1 MPKDLEQEIAYQ
13 LKWYINTIEQENK
26 LIAARTNLE
35 LFNAFPRH
43 QRRLPGQTAE
53 NHLNYYLWIRQ
64 LAAARR
70 RLRKHRGLNPRQMTR
85 ITNYANYKGIKPLLL
100 AVEREIHPPVL
111 APKNNTPNYV
121 TYLKKEALMNAI
133 NKNNNNKKKRLEI
146 LKANMLPVKL
156 PKNATN
162 HFNLTNFKVGNVAYR
177 VGHKINNKNF
187 YMYFKPTSF
196 KNWWGD
202 PFNKNLKMNEPISNK
217 PHVLTG
223 KPILRKNVVKVKF
236 F

>member
-1 MPKDLEQEIAYQ
+1 MRE
-13 LKWYINTIEQENK
+13 
-26 LIAARTNLE
+26 
-35 LFNAFPRH
+35 
-43 QRRLPGQTAE
+43 
-53 NHLNYYLWIRQ
+53 LNYNMISRTSQFAHDYFYKLTRRQ
-64 LAAARR
+64 QKKISYMTYIHYREACFQ
-70 RLRKHRGLNPRQMTR
+70 KKQNPCH
-85 ITNYANYKGIKPLLL
+85 GFW
-100 AVEREIHPPVL
+100 E
-111 APKNNTPNYV
+111 NNTPNYV
-121 TYLKKEALMNAI
+121 TYLKKEALMNASK
-133 NKNNNNKKKRLEI
+133 KNNINKKKRLEI

-156 PKNATN
+156 PKNAMN

-202 PFNKNLKMNEPISNK
+202 PFNKNLNNNDPISNK